1 MLPPGLFRWLAAMPG
16 AHVGPVR
23 VGPSECG
30 MGGGLYLTE
39 RVSDGDLLF
48 AVPHSAVMSVEAA
61 FADPRLGTGLAALSE
76 SDGDRAA
83 LAGFVASKL
92 LASDAR
98 SPYLATLPARS
109 AVDPQHM
116 LWWGRDE
123 VSLLEGTGAHRECLR
138 LREEVDEVAVT
149 LSGDTLQ
156 SDVGRCGQQAVD
168 EAVRAAY
175 VSILSRAFTIDAGGA
190 GVGAGAPALI
200 PLLDTMQHSAHA
212 TVRYSYGEGRRVEV
226 FAVGGHAAGAEMTIC
241 YGTHPDMVFGAHYGF
256 VPAAQAASC
265 YTVLRLNEATALTAR
280 QASHHLSTLATRLSP
295 ASRPRSLAQLSE
307 LPPESPSIAPLL
319 FESARSGRQVDAA
332 LFGIGAGRVLDAQRA
347 AETQANDDR
356 WTDERARAPRCWI
369 LT

>member
-1 MLPPGLFRWLAAMPG
+1 MVMVVRAVETAHRRLVSIPVLMILALVVAVALG
-16 AHVGPVR
+16 CVR
-23 VGPSECG
+23 V
-30 MGGGLYLTE
+30 
-39 RVSDGDLLF
+39 D
-48 AVPHSAVMSVEAA
+48 A
-61 FADPRLGTGLAALSE
+61 F
-76 SDGDRAA
+76 
-83 LAGFVASKL
+83 
-92 LASDAR
+92 
-98 SPYLATLPARS
+98 
-109 AVDPQHM
+109 
-116 LWWGRDE
+116 
-123 VSLLEGTGAHRECLR
+123 
-138 LREEVDEVAVT
+138 
-149 LSGDTLQ
+149 
-156 SDVGRCGQQAVD
+156 
-168 EAVRAAY
+168 
-175 VSILSRAFTIDAGGA
+175 
-190 GVGAGAPALI
+190 
-200 PLLDTMQHSAHA
+200 SAHA

-280 QASHHLSTLATRLSP
+280 QVSHHLSTLATRLSP
-295 ASRPRSLAQLSE
+295 ASRPRSLPQLSD